1 MKESILKT
9 SMYVLFSIIV
19 VLVFILLFRQCSGN
33 ESTKETSVESS
44 LSQTD
49 VQMDTVKKV
58 NKTGLNEKTP
68 LVGSQKIGVAVQNG
82 VDEKNSNGKN
92 LKETSHSVESQKA
105 GGLGQASIGQ
115 KKVNSIKTNASTLQM
130 GKTYQ
135 AFVPKGSQADFNTQ
149 FNEYVVK
156 EEQSKSVENL
166 KTDINRLTEKVN
178 VLDANV
184 KALLEKMRLFYEE
197 KKNRMLDDESAK
209 KETEVDSTRIL
220 DSLNVGDGYKYKDP
234 THVLSVGVSTYEKW
248 TGLGFQASYT
258 YRLNKLVSLGMQGKA
273 FLKDGS
279 YEGDRDI
286 FMGLRANFHILPLL
300 VEDSRFDLYAGGTIG
315 VDLDNNIESFDT
327 IWCLGS
333 SYDFCRHWGVFI
345 EAGNMGVVG
354 LRLIF

>member
-1 MKESILKT
+1 MKENILKT
-9 SMYVLFSIIV
+9 SLYVLFSIIV
-19 VLVFILLFRQCSGN
+19 ILVFILLFRQCSGN
-33 ESTKETSVESS
+33 ESRKETSVESS

-58 NKTGLNEKTP
+58 DKTGLNEKRP
-68 LVGSQKIGVAVQNG
+68 LVGSQKIGGAVQNG
-82 VDEKNSNGKN
+82 VDDKNSNGTN
-92 LKETSHSVESQKA
+92 LKETSHRVESQKT
-105 GGLGQASIGQ
+105 GSFVQASVGQ
-115 KKVNSIKTNASTLQM
+115 NNVNSTKNNASSLLM
-130 GKTYQ
+130 GKADQ
-135 AFVPKGSQADFNTQ
+135 ASVPKESQADFNTQ

-156 EEQSKSVENL
+156 EEQSKSLDIL
-166 KTDINRLTEKVN
+166 KTDLKNLTEKVN
-178 VLDANV
+178 VLDVNV

-197 KKNRMLDDESAK
+197 KENRMLADESAK
-209 KETEVDSTRIL
+209 KETEVDSTGIL
-220 DSLNVGDGYKYKDP
+220 DTLGVDKYKYKDP
-234 THVLSVGVSTYEKW
+234 THVLSMGVSTYEKW

-300 VEDSRFDLYAGGTIG
+300 VEDSRFDLYAGGTVG
-315 VDLDNNIESFDT
+315 VSLDNNIESFDT

-333 SYDFCRHWGVFI
+333 SYDFCKHWGVFI